1 MKKIKISD
9 APILEWDSDAAT
21 ESKNYFFSQ
30 GKKPFENFKKVRELC
45 VNKCIIFFP
54 RDFEKCTPI
63 YKKCEKIYEFKSA
76 SSISPIYL
84 YDNKLLIALCPL
96 GGPASA
102 NLIEELEYIG
112 IETFLAC
119 GSCGCLS
126 EDVDIDGLFFV
137 PDNAI
142 RDEGLSY
149 HYMPASRLV
158 CTNKELNKH
167 LTKTLEHH
175 QTPFVTGTVWTIDS
189 MYRETPNRIKRRK
202 QEGAIGVD
210 MECAS
215 LASVAVY
222 NNLTFSS
229 LFYFT
234 DTIGSSSW
242 QWRIYDK
249 IKLRTELLN
258 ICIEALLSFKE

>member
-1 MKKIKISD
+1 MKKININD
-9 APILEWDSDAAT
+9 APILEWDDDAAT
-21 ESKNYFFSQ
+21 ESKNYFFAQ
-30 GKKPFENFKKVRELC
+30 GKKPFENFKKVQTLGI
-45 VNKCIIFFP
+45 NKCIIFFP
-54 RDFEKCTPI
+54 RDFEKCTSI

-84 YDNKLLIALCPL
+84 YDKKLLIALCPL

-112 IETFLAC
+112 IDIFIAC

-126 EDVDIDGLFFV
+126 EELDITNLFFV

-149 HYMPASRLV
+149 HYLPASRLV
-158 CTNKELNKH
+158 NTNAKINKLLAQVLKKH
-167 LTKTLEHH
+167 DK
-175 QTPFVTGTVWTIDS
+175 PYVKGTVWTIDS
-189 MYRETPNRIKRRK
+189 MYRETPKRIARRK

-215 LASVAVY
+215 LASVAKY
-222 NNLTFSS
+222 NNLEFGS

-242 QWRIYDK
+242 KWRIYDK
-249 IKLRTELLN
+249 IQIRTQLLE
-258 ICIEALLSFKE
+258 ICIEALCLL